1 MKFYNK
7 NRLYWYRRMSQAYV
21 NMEICDG
28 MNAEERAVKRGA
40 DVIGALLGLL
50 LLPPVFAVVY
60 LLLKWEGLGPVIYKQ
75 ERIGYK
81 GQSFFILKFR
91 TMRADS
97 EKDGQPRL
105 AEKDDERLTPVGKFL
120 REHHLDELPQLWNV
134 LCGEMS
140 FVGPR
145 PERRYFIDLIMK
157 ENPDYEYVFLM
168 RPGLTS
174 QATLYNGY
182 TDTMRKMLVRLQMDL
197 YYFQHRSLWMDL
209 KIIWTTVCFI
219 LKGKKF

>member
-50 LLPPVFAVVY
+50 LLSPVFAVVY

-81 GQSFFILKFR
+81 GQSFFIPKFR